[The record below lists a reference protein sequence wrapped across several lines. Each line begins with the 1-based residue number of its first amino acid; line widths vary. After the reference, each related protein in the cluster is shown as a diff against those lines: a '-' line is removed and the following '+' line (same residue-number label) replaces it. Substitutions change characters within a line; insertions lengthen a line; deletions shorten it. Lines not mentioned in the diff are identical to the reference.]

1 MKKELSKSEERKR
14 TAVAII
20 KVGISLTLLV
30 AALNLAGYLAL
41 SDIAKLFCALVTGF
55 VGVYT
60 LIVNVR

>member
-1 MKKELSKSEERKR
+1 MKKELTKSEERKK

-30 AALNLAGYLAL
+30 TALNLAGYLAL
-41 SDIAKLFCALVTGF
+41 SGVGKLVCAVVAGL